1 MAESER
7 DPNRIYAVERWG
19 EGYFRVDD
27 QGCLRV
33 FPGREG
39 TGARLP
45 EIITD
50 ALEQGL
56 RLPLLL
62 RFRGIL
68 RDRVDH
74 LCTAF
79 DRARQHDDYEGDYTA
94 VYPIK
99 VNQQRAVVEEIVAHG
114 RDRVGL
120 EAGSKPELMA
130 VLGVAPAES
139 VIVCNGY
146 KDREYLDLALTGQQ
160 LGHRVYVVVEKLSE
174 IDALIRRA
182 RSRGLRPAIGI
193 RIRLASAA
201 SGNWQN
207 TGGEKSKFGLSAG
220 QLPEALERLE
230 RAGMTDCLELLHFH
244 LGSQLPRIRD
254 IQRGMRE
261 AARFYAELRQMG
273 APVRVMD
280 VGGGLGVDYEGTRSR
295 SDCSV
300 NYSTDQYAQS
310 IVRAL
315 WEVCRETGQPH
326 PDIITES
333 GRALTAHHAVLVT
346 DVVDT
351 EPVPAIEPDPP
362 GEDAALV
369 LQDLWELYRDGA
381 ARPPVEVY
389 HDAQYWIEE
398 ARQMHI
404 HGLLDLRQRTS
415 AERLYHALCRAVHAR
430 LDRRNRQHL
439 GVLDELNEKLAQR
452 LFCNFSLFQSL
463 PDVWAIQQIFPILP
477 LERMNE
483 PLDHRVVVRDLTCDS
498 DGRID
503 RYVDGD
509 GLETTLPFPAPR
521 PAGGD
526 RIAFFLVGAYQ
537 EILGD
542 MHNLFGD
549 TDSVNVELDGPGRF
563 HFSGSEH
570 GERARALLE
579 HVRFEPASLRRAYQ
593 DKIAAAGISGE
604 AASDLLAQLDA
615 GLSAYTYLGPE

>member
-1 MAESER
+1 MSKTAN
-7 DPNRIYAVERWG
+7 DANQIYAVERWG
-19 EGYFRVDD
+19 EGYFRVDSE
-27 QGCLRV
+27 GVLRV
-33 FPGREG
+33 FPERSGP
-39 TGARLP
+39 GARLP
-45 EIITD
+45 EIID
-50 ALEQGL
+50 AALEQGL

-68 RDRVDH
+68 RDRVNH
-74 LCTAF
+74 LCAAF
-79 DRARQHDDYEGDYTA
+79 DRAREHDDYRGGYIA

-114 RDRVGL
+114 RERVGL

-130 VLGVAPAES
+130 VLGVAPANS

-160 LGHRVYVVVEKLSE
+160 LGHRVYIVVEKLSE
-174 IDALIRRA
+174 IDALIRRSRA
-182 RSRGLRPAIGI
+182 RGLRPRIGI

-207 TGGEKSKFGLSAG
+207 TGGEKSKFGLSAD
-220 QLPEALERLE
+220 QLLGALERLD
-230 RAGMTDCLELLHFH
+230 RAGLTECLELLHFH

-261 AARFYAELRQMG
+261 AARFYAELRELG
-273 APVRVMD
+273 APIQVMD
-280 VGGGLGVDYEGTRSR
+280 VGGGLGIDYEGTRSR
-295 SDCSV
+295 SECSV

-351 EPVPAIEPDPP
+351 EPVPAAEPEAP
-362 GEDAALV
+362 GKEAALI
-369 LQDLWELYRDGA
+369 LQDLWELYRDGPG
-381 ARPPVEVY
+381 RPPVEVY
-389 HDAQYWIEE
+389 HDAQHWIEE
-398 ARQMHI
+398 ARQMHV
-404 HGLLDLRQRTS
+404 HGVLDLRQRTV
-415 AERLYHALCRAVHAR
+415 AERLYHALCRTVHAR

-439 GVLDELNEKLAQR
+439 PVLDELNEKLAQR

-463 PDVWAIQQIFPILP
+463 PDVWAIEQIFPILP

-509 GLETTLPFPAPR
+509 GLETTLPFPEPR
-521 PAGGD
+521 AAGGD

-570 GERARALLE
+570 GDRARALLE
-579 HVRFEPASLRRAYQ
+579 HVHFDTASLRQAYT
-593 DKIAAAGISGE
+593 DKIAAAGITGE
-604 AASDLLAQLDA
+604 AAEDLLAQLDA
-615 GLSAYTYLGPE
+615 GLAAYTYLGPE